1 MNQLINELKR
11 KILLAVGI
19 GILRIIDDTKKIQK
33 CQISLMD
40 NETHSN
46 VDRYQEYGFS
56 SVPLPG
62 AQAVAVSI
70 AGSRDNS
77 IIIAT
82 EDGRYRPLNLNPG
95 EVTIYNQFGD
105 KIVIKQNRTIEITAP
120 NIKLIGN
127 VRIEGNLETTGNID
141 GYGYIRDSA
150 TTNTKTM
157 ADMRNIYNGHHHHPT
172 SQSPPNNLM

>member
-1 MNQLINELKR
+1 MNQVINELKR
-11 KILLAVGI
+11 KILLSVGI

-82 EDGRYRPLNLNPG
+82 EDGRYRPLNLNAG

-120 NIKLIGN
+120 NVIIN
-127 VRIEGNLETTGNID
+127 GNLQVTGNILD
-141 GYGYIRDSA
+141 NSG
-150 TTNTKTM
+150 TNTRTVSG
-157 ADMRNIYNGHHHHPT
+157 MRSIFNTHQHAGGAVSDT
-172 SQSPPNNLM
+172 QM

>member
-1 MNQLINELKR
+1 MNQVINELKR
-11 KILLAVGI
+11 KILLSVGI

-82 EDGRYRPLNLNPG
+82 EDGRYRPLNLNAG

-120 NIKLIGN
+120 NVIIN
-127 VRIEGNLETTGNID
+127 GNLQVTGNILD
-141 GYGYIRDSA
+141 NSG
-150 TTNTKTM
+150 TNTRTVSG
-157 ADMRNIYNGHHHHPT
+157 MRTQYNGHTHPGG
-172 SQSPPNNLM
+172 SIPNLQM

>member
-40 NETHSN
+40 NETHSG

-82 EDGRYRPLNLNPG
+82 EDGRYRPLNLNAG
-95 EVTIYNQFGD
+95 EVVIYNQFGD
-105 KIVIKQNRTIEITAP
+105 KIIIKQNRTIEITAP
-120 NIKLIGN
+120 NVIIN
-127 VRIEGNLETTGNID
+127 GNLQVTGNILD
-141 GYGYIRDSA
+141 NSGS
-150 TTNTKTM
+150 NTRTV
-157 ADMRNIYNGHHHHPT
+157 AGMRTIFNTHKHAGGAVPDT
-172 SQSPPNNLM
+172 QM

>member
-1 MNQLINELKR
+1 MNQVINELKR

-46 VDRYQEYGFS
+46 IDRYQEYGFS

-82 EDGRYRPLNLNPG
+82 EDGRYRPLNLNAG
-95 EVTIYNQFGD
+95 EVTIYNHLGD

-120 NIKLIGN
+120 NVIIN
-127 VRIEGNLETTGNID
+127 GNLQVTGNILD
-141 GYGYIRDSA
+141 NSG
-150 TTNTKTM
+150 TNTRTVSG
-157 ADMRNIYNGHHHHPT
+157 MRAQYNAHHHHPT
-172 SQSPPNNLM
+172 SQSPPNYLM

>member
-95 EVTIYNQFGD
+95 EVTIYNQLGD

-120 NIKLIGN
+120 NVIIN
-127 VRIEGNLETTGNID
+127 GNLQVTGNILD
-141 GYGYIRDSA
+141 NSG
-150 TTNTKTM
+150 TNTRTVSG
-157 ADMRNIYNGHHHHPT
+157 MRAQYNGHHHHPT
-172 SQSPPNNLM
+172 SQSPPNYLM

>member
-1 MNQLINELKR
+1 MNQVINELKR

-82 EDGRYRPLNLNPG
+82 EDGRHRPLNLNAG
-95 EVTIYNQFGD
+95 EVTIYNHLGD

-120 NIKLIGN
+120 NVIIN
-127 VRIEGNLETTGNID
+127 GNLQVTGNILD
-141 GYGYIRDSA
+141 NSG
-150 TTNTKTM
+150 TNTRTVSG
-157 ADMRNIYNGHHHHPT
+157 MRTIFNTHQHAGGAVSDT
-172 SQSPPNNLM
+172 QM